1 MKRRADTQPG
11 IKAGFAK
18 AKQISNKQAKEVQLP
33 GLEKDVHS
41 SPEVPRVYIDG
52 EVSQKYEQY
61 RQEYRSMK
69 DKLLHAAEQRRPARS
84 SSGGAAPSAGTPASS
99 AAAGAADAAAEASP
113 TTAAAAEADADAAA
127 TAAADLQVLAER
139 WQSRAAF
146 VVHHLEAW
154 AGSRV
159 ALQQQ
164 LQEMLMHIVINYDLH
179 PDPRIS
185 VRAYNLLS
193 QNLAA
198 HPPLKPAAI
207 LQEGQPR
214 QLLRSP
220 LSWNPLARSAL
231 DDTKETADAKERA
244 PMGFREIFGGA
255 RFSLLQSLVRNAVQ
269 LVTGN
274 SNSSCYNVRP
284 PGLPQASTGKALL
297 LLWLVQLLQADA
309 HVRLAVFEEHMASC
323 KDRDAD
329 EVRRVKG
336 RAASVLSESLLHK
349 LMQDDSFGWREE
361 DSDSETGRHRLV
373 RDLLVI
379 VATSPDDAA
388 AAAAAGATSLGAAAA
403 AAAAGLAPVTPATPP
418 AAAAAAA
425 AADSSSDAKLAA
437 AAVVAAAAAVRPVS
451 ASDVISA
458 SRRLL
463 LLLFQIFTGMEAAG
477 AYASGSGA
485 HHAARGVASQNDR
498 WWLDNVLLMALT
510 GTRMM
515 QPLRESA
522 GPVRAAAALQRVLQA
537 LPAVHG
543 LRLISV
549 GVAEAIGKRP
559 YDARDAAASPHVES
573 LYEYHKDQGKGF
585 AQFRRGDAL
594 ETMKALAER
603 LKWAFSDVLGGK
615 EAFTL
620 MLCSLV
626 SVALPGKQ
634 LRSEE
639 RADFVRVAQTVL
651 DGVHPLVVQHVLQLK
666 DSLLPE
672 ACAAQEQI
680 GAQVLLS
687 LGAALQLLQV

>member
-1 MKRRADTQPG
+1 M
-11 IKAGFAK
+11 
-18 AKQISNKQAKEVQLP
+18 QLP
-33 GLEKDVHS
+33 DLEADVHS

-61 RQEYRSMK
+61 RQEYRSLK
-69 DKLLHAAEQRRPARS
+69 EKLLRAAEQRRRARTS
-84 SSGGAAPSAGTPASS
+84 GSGSSGGAAASAGTPASS
-99 AAAGAADAAAEASP
+99 AAAGTADAAAEASP
-113 TTAAAAEADADAAA
+113 TTAAAAEAEADAAA

-164 LQEMLMHIVINYDLH
+164 LQEMLMHIVTNYDLH

-198 HPPLKPAAI
+198 HPPLKPAAV

-255 RFSLLQSLVRNAVQ
+255 RFSQLQSLVRNAVQ

-349 LMQDDSFGWREE
+349 LMR
-361 DSDSETGRHRLV
+361 
-373 RDLLVI
+373 
-379 VATSPDDAA
+379 
-388 AAAAAGATSLGAAAA
+388 
-403 AAAAGLAPVTPATPP
+403 
-418 AAAAAAA
+418 
-425 AADSSSDAKLAA
+425 
-437 AAVVAAAAAVRPVS
+437 VS
-451 ASDVISA
+451 AHFM
-458 SRRLL
+458 LL
-463 LLLFQIFTGMEAAG
+463 AGSTVPLLCRACHGVCRAVWLFVCLWMC
-477 AYASGSGA
+477 
-485 HHAARGVASQNDR
+485 
-498 WWLDNVLLMALT
+498 LM
-510 GTRMM
+510 
-515 QPLRESA
+515 
-522 GPVRAAAALQRVLQA
+522 
-537 LPAVHG
+537 
-543 LRLISV
+543 
-549 GVAEAIGKRP
+549 
-559 YDARDAAASPHVES
+559 
-573 LYEYHKDQGKGF
+573 
-585 AQFRRGDAL
+585 
-594 ETMKALAER
+594 
-603 LKWAFSDVLGGK
+603 
-615 EAFTL
+615 
-620 MLCSLV
+620 
-626 SVALPGKQ
+626 
-634 LRSEE
+634 
-639 RADFVRVAQTVL
+639 
-651 DGVHPLVVQHVLQLK
+651 
-666 DSLLPE
+666 
-672 ACAAQEQI
+672 
-680 GAQVLLS
+680 
-687 LGAALQLLQV
+687 